1 MATKLQKI
9 CAEIERTKAKITAL
23 QALLPTLEKQR
34 EELENIE
41 WVKALRTANV
51 APADF
56 TAFIETYKANLAG
69 GARPPALSSHTS
81 QPTMMEEIDNEA

>member
-1 MATKLQKI
+1 MATKLQKV
-9 CAEIERTKAKITAL
+9 CAEIERTKAKIAEL
-23 QALLPTLEKQR
+23 QASLPALEKQR
-34 EELENIE
+34 EEMENSE

-69 GARPPALSSHTS
+69 GARPSAPPAPRP
-81 QPTMMEEIDNEA
+81 QPTMTEEMDNEA

>member
-9 CAEIERTKAKITAL
+9 CAEIERTKAKIAEL
-23 QALLPTLEKQR
+23 QASLPALEKQR
-34 EELENIE
+34 EELENSE

-69 GARPPALSSHTS
+69 GARPSTPPAPRF
-81 QPTMMEEIDNEA
+81 QPKMTEEMDNEA